1 MRSIGGLVIRV
12 TSWPGRTTIAALALT
27 TLVACD
33 DTSITNSISPLN
45 AFHQTNLV
53 ADATGSNAT
62 TVDAN
67 AVNPWGIAFGPTGTL
82 WVSNNGTGTSTLYDA
97 SGNKL
102 TTTVTVPGGS
112 GSGTPTGVVFNSTSD
127 FVIPS
132 AGKALFIFAGEDGT
146 IAAWNA
152 STTTG
157 AMVVANRTT
166 ANAVYKGIAIA
177 SNSGANFLY
186 LTDFKNNHIDVF
198 DGSFAFVKSFTD
210 ATVPAGYAPF
220 GIANIGGQLFVTFA
234 KQLGPDNEDD
244 DPGVGNGFV
253 DVFNS
258 DGSLSKRFTSNG
270 RLNSPWAIAQAP
282 SGFGP
287 FSGAILVGNFGD
299 GTIGAYDP
307 ATGSLIDVIRDANAK
322 PIAIDGL
329 WGLTFGPGAAS
340 TTLYFAA
347 GPSDESHGLVGTLT
361 PP

>member
-1 MRSIGGLVIRV
+1 M
-12 TSWPGRTTIAALALT
+12 
-27 TLVACD
+27 
-33 DTSITNSISPLN
+33 
-45 AFHQTNLV
+45 
-53 ADATGSNAT
+53 
-62 TVDAN
+62 
-67 AVNPWGIAFGPTGTL
+67 
-82 WVSNNGTGTSTLYDA
+82 
-97 SGNKL
+97 
-102 TTTVTVPGGS
+102 
-112 GSGTPTGVVFNSTSD
+112 
-127 FVIPS
+127 IPS
-132 AGKALFIFAGEDGT
+132 AGAALFIFAGEDGT

-152 STTTG
+152 STTTN

-177 SNSGANFLY
+177 SNSGASFLY

-198 DGSFAFVKSFTD
+198 DRSFQFVKSFTD
-210 ATVPAGYAPF
+210 PNVPAGYAPF

-258 DGSLSKRFTSNG
+258 DGSLSKRFASNG

-307 ATGSLIDVIRDANAK
+307 TTGYIDRRRPRRRCQADRDRRSVGLDVRAGRCVDDAVLLGGSERRKPRVDRHLDAPRDPVNDASATRALAADYTRDEPDPWRRPEKIRLASREESWDRRSVRWELLETSERL
-322 PIAIDGL
+322 GL
-329 WGLTFGPGAAS
+329 EYAAARHRAS
-340 TTLYFAA
+340 AA
-347 GPSDESHGLVGTLT
+347 PWSAESKGTLAAVGRAT
-361 PP
+361 EWSSVIVCSSMDSVGQRRLDAGSPPNMREPAL